1 MSRPTARSTR
11 RSWLE
16 IAITKRDA
24 DRLRQSSG
32 PDTSRSAAR
41 LNSSENN
48 YLPTLCCFWWSM
60 TTHAKLLHTR
70 CIVKISSSTTD
81 VYLHPHRPPNSSD
94 SSTASLMSSNSST
107 ASDSSNVAAPAN
119 SSPDQL
125 QATSTATALIDNSL
139 SALWRLMLEQ
149 MPKHAATMGELG
161 CISALVHG
169 WRSL

>member
-1 MSRPTARSTR
+1 
-11 RSWLE
+11 
-16 IAITKRDA
+16 
-24 DRLRQSSG
+24 
-32 PDTSRSAAR
+32 
-41 LNSSENN
+41 
-48 YLPTLCCFWWSM
+48 
-60 TTHAKLLHTR
+60 
-70 CIVKISSSTTD
+70 
-81 VYLHPHRPPNSSD
+81 
-94 SSTASLMSSNSST
+94 MSSNSST

-169 WRSL
+169 WRSSASGWQRSAPLLLEWKHRPSETRESTLECCCC